1 VSFFLGFAIYA
12 VLSVFFIADV
22 LRQPPGRLSGA
33 GKALWIVALLVVPV
47 LSWIVYGLWRMRQDR
62 GLSGF

>member
-1 VSFFLGFAIYA
+1 MYYFLGFAIYA

-22 LRQPPGRLSGA
+22 LRQPSGRLSGA
-33 GKALWIVALLVVPV
+33 GKALWIVALLVAPV
-47 LSWIVYGLWRMRQDR
+47 LSWIVYGIWRMRQDR